1 MQMYPDE
8 RKEKKE
14 KQSKLTYNFYIF
26 DQCQYKMQER
36 ILKTLYLSFNSWLG
50 TVSKAITSP
59 LLNDLKLALFKKKK
73 KLENRY
79 HGNDGNTRYSRIVSK
94 KVK

>member
-14 KQSKLTYNFYIF
+14 KQSNLTYNFYIF

-36 ILKTLYLSFNSWLG
+36 ILKTLYMSFNSWLG

-73 KLENRY
+73 KKI
-79 HGNDGNTRYSRIVSK
+79 GK
-94 KVK
+94 